1 MDDSKSWH
9 SIIPIV
15 IQKGILITVLRSAL
29 LIVGI
34 LVAMF
39 GPFGWIVDFGFSFL

>member
-1 MDDSKSWH
+1 MEYNKSWH
-9 SIIPIV
+9 SIIPV
-15 IQKGILITVLRSAL
+15 VFQKGILITVLRSAL

-39 GPFGWIVDFGFSFL
+39 GPFGWIVDFGFTFL